1 MKPAAIFPLFMLLT
15 VLFSACSEDS
25 YLFPY
30 KFNNETQY
38 TIYVTL
44 DRNYKINTGDKE
56 NNETISNNVRIMLS
70 GKDSPENDS
79 AVSITVLG
87 VSVLDFKWT
96 AEHELDNVKI
106 YSAVSG
112 NSATFRE
119 L

>member
-1 MKPAAIFPLFMLLT
+1 
-15 VLFSACSEDS
+15 
-25 YLFPY
+25 
-30 KFNNETQY
+30 
-38 TIYVTL
+38 
-44 DRNYKINTGDKE
+44 
-56 NNETISNNVRIMLS
+56 MLS